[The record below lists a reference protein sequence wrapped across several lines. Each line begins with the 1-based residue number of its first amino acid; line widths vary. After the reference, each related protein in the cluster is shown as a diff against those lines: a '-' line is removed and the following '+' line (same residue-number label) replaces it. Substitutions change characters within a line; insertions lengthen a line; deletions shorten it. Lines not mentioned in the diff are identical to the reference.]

1 MLAFFK
7 SQKGRSGM
15 EMPQIVAYGRIFIN
29 LMRTDRQLDPLQSAN
44 APRRSEKKFERQSAC
59 PTDGIL

>member
-15 EMPQIVAYGRIFIN
+15 EMPQIVAYGRI
-29 LMRTDRQLDPLQSAN
+29 LYQSHAN
-44 APRRSEKKFERQSAC
+44 RPPTGPASKCERAPAQREE
-59 PTDGIL
+59 I